1 MDGCKKKNF
10 CISLQTTE
18 ADLGICIVCVCVCA
32 YFFLE
37 SAFYNP
43 TRQFPLFFLR
53 IKKKIILAARDL
65 C

>member
-1 MDGCKKKNF
+1 MDVKKKIF
-10 CISLQTTE
+10 VSHFRLLRRTLASALC
-18 ADLGICIVCVCVCA
+18 VCVCVCA